1 MDRVTNDEVKQM
13 YEEMKAMFGERLP
26 DPEHHPIQFRYYVKL
41 FDYQKKVDN
50 KTEA

>member
-1 MDRVTNDEVKQM
+1 MTDDEVTQKYKEM
-13 YEEMKAMFGERLP
+13 EEMFGETLP
-26 DPEHHPIQFRYYVKL
+26 NFEHHPIQFRYYVKL